1 MSTEEIQNIYDYSK
15 SKIEICNKL
24 GIRLNQNGISLDNSI
39 LKYFSQIGI
48 NSRDDISKKNLS
60 KHWLEI
66 QKKDYKLNP
75 KYCENCGKI
84 LPFEKRFSKCCNQ
97 SCGNSLGNKKK
108 GHRSEETKQKI
119 SVSIHKKYIENPEI
133 FHNQYT
139 NGVLNKK
146 PNYKYIFDLINDNII
161 LNDDNFNYINKEIN
175 INKLYEHTC
184 KLCGRVFYGRINK
197 FGKISSGNTCSE
209 KCHHDLVSNIGKNL
223 RLKEI
228 ANKTFKGWQSRN
240 ITSYPEKFWKTVLD
254 NNDIKYEL
262 NFPIKQ
268 DNNLYNYFLDF
279 YININNRKIDLE
291 IDGKQHKYT
300 DRQESDIKRDIYI
313 KSKGIEVYRI
323 EWNEINSDKGKLLMK
338 EKIDNFL
345 NYIKA

>member
-24 GIRLNQNGISLDNSI
+24 GIRLNQNGISLDNNI
-39 LKYFSQIGI
+39 LEYFSQIGI
-48 NSRDDISKKNLS
+48 NSRDDISKRNLS

-66 QKKDYKLNP
+66 QKRDYELNP
-75 KYCENCGKI
+75 KYCENCGKK

-97 SCGNSLGNKKK
+97 SCGSALGNKKK
-108 GHRSEETKQKI
+108 GHRSEETKNKI
-119 SVSIHKKYIENPEI
+119 GKGLKKHFENTPHNIEERVNYIKKYYNNEITLEQIKDKHPELIRYCKECGKIYIPHLINSPKLISMNKYCSNECHKLSVSKQSK
-133 FHNQYT
+133 Q
-139 NGVLNKK
+139 
-146 PNYKYIFDLINDNII
+146 LINNLI
-161 LNDDNFNYINKEIN
+161 KE
-175 INKLYEHTC
+175 
-184 KLCGRVFYGRINK
+184 
-197 FGKISSGNTCSE
+197 GK
-209 KCHHDLVSNIGKNL
+209 
-223 RLKEI
+223 
-228 ANKTFKGWQSRN
+228 FKGWQSRN
-240 ITSYPEKFWKTVLD
+240 ITSYPEKFWIEVL
-254 NNDIKYEL
+254 NNNNIEYKI

-268 DNNLYNYFLDF
+268 DENLYNYFLDF

-338 EKIDNFL
+338 EKINKFL
-345 NYIKA
+345 EYLGV